1 MAEEDLTMDAENE
14 EAASEEVE
22 TEEESKE
29 DRTEQKRTKFRAVG
43 VRRTNAVLD
52 SIRLLR
58 QLSNTSSYSYSDEEV
73 DKMFSA
79 IQESLDSARE
89 SFAQSKR
96 WRRLTSPSID
106 SPILTNKKRDAAA
119 FAVSLFCLTHYS
131 DNGIIAQKL
140 ETKGE
145 RCFDT
150 KKPGHRPDVF
160 QPLSSRSDRPRGASV
175 SFQQGLFHA

>member
-14 EAASEEVE
+14 EAASEEAE

-29 DRTEQKRTKFRAVG
+29 DRTEQKHTKFRAVG

-79 IQESLDSARE
+79 LQESLDSARE

-96 WRRLTSPSID
+96 MEKANFS
-106 SPILTNKKRDAAA
+106 
-119 FAVSLFCLTHYS
+119 
-131 DNGIIAQKL
+131 
-140 ETKGE
+140 
-145 RCFDT
+145 FD
-150 KKPGHRPDVF
+150 
-160 QPLSSRSDRPRGASV
+160 
-175 SFQQGLFHA
+175 

>member
-14 EAASEEVE
+14 EAASEEAE
-22 TEEESKE
+22 TEEEPKE
-29 DRTEQKRTKFRAVG
+29 DRTEQKHTKFRAVG

-96 WRRLTSPSID
+96 KEKANFS
-106 SPILTNKKRDAAA
+106 
-119 FAVSLFCLTHYS
+119 
-131 DNGIIAQKL
+131 
-140 ETKGE
+140 
-145 RCFDT
+145 FD
-150 KKPGHRPDVF
+150 
-160 QPLSSRSDRPRGASV
+160 
-175 SFQQGLFHA
+175 

>member
-29 DRTEQKRTKFRAVG
+29 D
-43 VRRTNAVLD
+43 RTNAVLD

-96 WRRLTSPSID
+96 MEKANFS
-106 SPILTNKKRDAAA
+106 
-119 FAVSLFCLTHYS
+119 
-131 DNGIIAQKL
+131 
-140 ETKGE
+140 
-145 RCFDT
+145 FD
-150 KKPGHRPDVF
+150 
-160 QPLSSRSDRPRGASV
+160 
-175 SFQQGLFHA
+175 